1 MTPPYDH
8 APPGSPPSGEPD
20 SAKAPALK
28 ASGSQNRK
36 RNRRWQIALDE
47 QEEAAA
53 LERAAN
59 AELSKMA
66 YGRALLLGSPGPRA
80 KRKPHVHKQL
90 MSDSLA
96 DLNRS
101 ANVLNQFLPFL
112 HAGRAIT
119 LGRECSEAL
128 AANRRAAD
136 AILEA
141 LGRKEPDDDNQ
152 GKPAR

>member
-8 APPGSPPSGEPD
+8 APPVSPPSGEPA
-20 SAKAPALK
+20 SAQAPALK
-28 ASGSQNRK
+28 GSGSQKRK
-36 RNRRWQIALDE
+36 RDRRWQIALDE

-66 YGRALLLGSPGPRA
+66 YGRAMLLGSPGPRA
-80 KRKPHVHKQL
+80 RRKPHVHKQL
-90 MSDSLA
+90 MGDGLA

-112 HAGRAIT
+112 HSGKAIT
-119 LGRECSEAL
+119 LGRECAEAL

-152 GKPAR
+152 G

>member
-1 MTPPYDH
+1 MTPYDH
-8 APPGSPPSGEPD
+8 APPVSPPSEETA

-28 ASGSQNRK
+28 GSGSQKRK
-36 RNRRWQIALDE
+36 RDRRWPIALDE

-53 LERAAN
+53 LERASN

-66 YGRALLLGSPGPRA
+66 YGRAALLGSPGPRA
-80 KRKPHVHKQL
+80 KRKPHIHKQL

-101 ANVLNQFLPFL
+101 SNVLNQFLPFL

-119 LGRECSEAL
+119 LGRECAEAL
-128 AANRRAAD
+128 AANRRAAE

-141 LGRKEPDDDNQ
+141 LGRKEPDNDNQ
-152 GKPAR
+152 G